1 VNEENAFPS
10 LREFLASPGFAY
22 ELRRS
27 AIAFGVLLVLSFGA
41 SLALPELRDQ
51 VVSQLFRLAENVT
64 DEENTISMWMLLSN
78 NLTACGYSI
87 LYGLLP
93 FVYLPALSLG
103 MNAIIL
109 GSLGGWYV
117 ANGYP
122 VWVYLAGLLP
132 HGIFELPALVLSF
145 SGGLYL
151 CGQINRRIRKRP
163 MERTL
168 FQSISCVSRVYVTA
182 VAPLL
187 LAAAFLEAYV
197 TPLFLSLFLSV

>member
-1 VNEENAFPS
+1 VNEENAVPT
-10 LREFLASPGFAY
+10 LREFLTSSGFTY

-27 AIAFGVLLVLSFGA
+27 AAAFGVLLVLAFGA

-51 VVSQLFRLAENVT
+51 VVSQMFRLAENVT
-64 DEENTISMWMLLSN
+64 DGENTISVWALLSN
-78 NLTACGYSI
+78 NLTACGFSI

-93 FVYLPALSLG
+93 FAYLPALALG
-103 MNAIIL
+103 LNAVIL
-109 GSLGGWYV
+109 GGLGGWYV

-122 VWVYLAGLLP
+122 LWVYLAGLLP
-132 HGIFELPALVLSF
+132 HGIFELPALILSF

-151 CGQINRRIRKRP
+151 CGQITRRIRKRP
-163 MERTL
+163 TERTL
-168 FQSISCVSRVYVTA
+168 FQSISCVSRVYVAA

-197 TPLFLSLFLSV
+197 TPLFLSLFLGA